1 MGSGWAARGT
11 LSERV
16 RCSCRH
22 EVLVSEKGSL
32 AMATEHGEPGGSQ
45 PVVLVVDDDPI
56 VRRLVRRSLE
66 ALGCRLLALLEARFD
81 FARGEANP

>member
-1 MGSGWAARGT
+1 
-11 LSERV
+11 
-16 RCSCRH
+16 
-22 EVLVSEKGSL
+22 
-32 AMATEHGEPGGSQ
+32 MATEHGEPGGSQ